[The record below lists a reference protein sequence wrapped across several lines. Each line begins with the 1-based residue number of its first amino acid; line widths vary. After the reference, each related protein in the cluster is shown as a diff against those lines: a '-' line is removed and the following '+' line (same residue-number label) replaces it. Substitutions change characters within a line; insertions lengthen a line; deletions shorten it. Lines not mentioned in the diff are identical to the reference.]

1 MHVDRPG
8 EGWVVRRSVVVKCP
22 NEIELKFGFLFAV
35 FCCVLKTFR
44 KLN

>member
-1 MHVDRPG
+1 MSTDLVKG
-8 EGWVVRRSVVVKCP
+8 GWFDGSVVVKCP